1 MAWTF
6 TTLKQSIQDYTNNTE
21 TTFVNNLDEFI
32 VEAEEAIIKLVDLPY
47 FRKSVTGQLTSDNQ
61 YLTMPTDFLAPYSL
75 AIDNSGYEYLLF
87 KDVSFM
93 REAYPSSSTTGIPKY
108 YAMFN
113 NESFIVAPT
122 PSSNL
127 TAELHYRYKPTS
139 ITVTS
144 DGTTWIGTNASDCLL
159 YGSLVE
165 ACTYLKNYE
174 IIPAYESKF
183 VEALVSL
190 KNLGETQLTSTRDQ
204 TRYDEI
210 RREPQA

>member
-87 KDVSFM
+87 KDVSFI

-127 TAELHYRYKPTS
+127 TAELHYRYKPAS

-165 ACTYLKNYE
+165 AYTFMKGEADVLANYKERFALAIDRLK
-174 IIPAYESKF
+174 
-183 VEALVSL
+183 V
-190 KNLGETQLTSTRDQ
+190 LGEGRD
-204 TRYDEI
+204 TKDNYRSGPP
-210 RREPQA
+210 RKPVT

>member
-122 PSSNL
+122 PNSNL
-127 TAELHYRYKPTS
+127 TAELHYRYKPAS

-165 ACTYLKNYE
+165 AYTFMKGEADVLANYKERFALAIDRLK
-174 IIPAYESKF
+174 
-183 VEALVSL
+183 V
-190 KNLGETQLTSTRDQ
+190 LGEGRD
-204 TRYDEI
+204 TKDNYRSGPP
-210 RREPQA
+210 RKPVT

>member
-93 REAYPSSSTTGIPKY
+93 REA
-108 YAMFN
+108 
-113 NESFIVAPT
+113 
-122 PSSNL
+122 
-127 TAELHYRYKPTS
+127 
-139 ITVTS
+139 
-144 DGTTWIGTNASDCLL
+144 
-159 YGSLVE
+159 
-165 ACTYLKNYE
+165 
-174 IIPAYESKF
+174 
-183 VEALVSL
+183 
-190 KNLGETQLTSTRDQ
+190 
-204 TRYDEI
+204 
-210 RREPQA
+210 

>member
-47 FRKSVTGQLTSDNQ
+47 FRKSVTGQLTSGNE

-122 PSSNL
+122 PNANL

-144 DGTTWIGTNASDCLL
+144 DGTTWIGTNAPDCLL

-165 ACTYLKNYE
+165 AYTFMKGEADVLANYKERFALAIDRLK
-174 IIPAYESKF
+174 
-183 VEALVSL
+183 V
-190 KNLGETQLTSTRDQ
+190 LGEGRD
-204 TRYDEI
+204 TKDNYRSGPP
-210 RREPQA
+210 RKPVT

>member
-165 ACTYLKNYE
+165 AYTFMKGEADVLANYKERFALAIDRLK
-174 IIPAYESKF
+174 
-183 VEALVSL
+183 V
-190 KNLGETQLTSTRDQ
+190 LGEGRD
-204 TRYDEI
+204 TKDNYRSGPP
-210 RREPQA
+210 RKPVT

>member
-47 FRKSVTGQLTSDNQ
+47 FRKSVTGQLTSSNQ

-75 AIDNSGYEYLLF
+75 AIDDSGYEYLLF

-108 YAMFN
+108 YAIFN

-122 PSSNL
+122 PNANL

-139 ITVTS
+139 ITTSS
-144 DGTTWIGTNASDCLL
+144 DGTTWLGTNAPDCLL

-165 ACTYLKNYE
+165 AYTFMKGEAELLSLYNNRFLEAIQWLK
-174 IIPAYESKF
+174 I
-183 VEALVSL
+183 
-190 KNLGETQLTSTRDQ
+190 LGEGKQTRDEYL
-204 TRYDEI
+204 YD
-210 RREPQA
+210 RVRKDVA